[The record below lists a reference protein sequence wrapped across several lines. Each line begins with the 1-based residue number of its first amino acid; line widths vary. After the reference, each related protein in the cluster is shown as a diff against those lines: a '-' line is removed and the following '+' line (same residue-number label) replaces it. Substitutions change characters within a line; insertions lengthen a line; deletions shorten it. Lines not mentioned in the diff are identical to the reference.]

1 MSYDDPKPAA
11 TLTDADGNAK
21 SGTPVYKRM
30 LDLFEAEG
38 INTLFGIPDP
48 NFVHMFL
55 EAERRGWTV
64 VAPHHEAAAGF
75 MAEAASRITGKPAV
89 AIGTLGPGIANMA
102 PAIQCALVEHSPVI
116 FLSGQRARVTEQRVR
131 RGRIQFVKQMPLF
144 ENSVKYAASIE
155 YADQTDEVVREG
167 IRKAMGGTPTPL
179 HTHRPGLVG
188 GSRSRLWAVRGLA
201 ICPM

>member
-1 MSYDDPKPAA
+1 MSYDDPKPATAA
-11 TLTDADGNAK
+11 TASDK
-21 SGTPVYKRM
+21 PGTPVYKRV

-102 PAIQCALVEHSPVI
+102 PATTIS
-116 FLSGQRARVTEQRVR
+116 LSTV
-131 RGRIQFVKQMPLF
+131 
-144 ENSVKYAASIE
+144 SI
-155 YADQTDEVVREG
+155 
-167 IRKAMGGTPTPL
+167 
-179 HTHRPGLVG
+179 
-188 GSRSRLWAVRGLA
+188 LA
-201 ICPM
+201 TT